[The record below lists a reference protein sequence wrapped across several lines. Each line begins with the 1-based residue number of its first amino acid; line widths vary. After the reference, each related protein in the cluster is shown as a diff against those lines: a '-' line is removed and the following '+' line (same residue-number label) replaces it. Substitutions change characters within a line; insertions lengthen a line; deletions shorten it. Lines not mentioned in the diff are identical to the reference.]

1 MTEQTLPGPAHA
13 APPPTRVAAAAL
25 LLDLDGTLV
34 DTTAAVERSWRAL
47 AGRLGVPFARLEP
60 YIHGLPAGEALLR
73 ALPGLAEGERA
84 ALAEQVLAQ
93 QAADPGVSC
102 VPGARELL
110 AGLPAGSWAIVTS
123 GDRRLARASMRK
135 AGIPEPAVLVTADDV
150 AFGKPDP
157 LPYLLAARR
166 LDVPPESCVA
176 VEDSPAG
183 VLSARAAGMAVI
195 GVATTFPLLPEATWL
210 VSGLG
215 SVRAG
220 STPRGLALQ
229 IIQTTRTA

>member
-1 MTEQTLPGPAHA
+1 MTEQTERGPASA
-13 APPPTRVAAAAL
+13 APLPTRVAAAAL

-34 DTTAAVERSWRAL
+34 DTTAAVERSWRTL
-47 AGRLGVPFARLEP
+47 AGRLGVPFTRLAP

-73 ALPGLAEGERA
+73 ALPGLSQDERS

-102 VPGARELL
+102 APGTRELL

-150 AFGKPDP
+150 ASGKPDP
-157 LPYLLAARR
+157 LPYLQAARR
-166 LDVPPESCVA
+166 LGVPPESCVA

-195 GVATTFPLLPEATWL
+195 GVATTFPRLPGATWL
-210 VSGLG
+210 VAGLD
-215 SVRAG
+215 SVRACG
-220 STPRGLALQ
+220 ALRDLTLQ
-229 IIQTTRTA
+229 ITE